1 MYSVRLL
8 SFPLRLDEALKK
20 RDILRDP
27 VLQEALICGVIA
39 TATDAHTPTLLYV
52 CPHTAGGCSS
62 CICMMHRLPQ
72 EDTGVVLA

>member
-27 VLQEALICGVIA
+27 ALQEALICGVIA
-39 TATDAHTPTLLYV
+39 TATDDQKKEHKE
-52 CPHTAGGCSS
+52 GGKS
-62 CICMMHRLPQ
+62 
-72 EDTGVVLA
+72 DYA